1 MPDQAAQ
8 IAQAFARVPLF
19 AGLSRRKLA
28 DVAKRARTFTHKAG
42 SEIASQGRNGLAF
55 HVVADGEA
63 LVQVGGVARRT
74 LYPGDYFG
82 EISMIDGQPRSATVV
97 AGDEGLVTYALNRT
111 EFRSIVDADPEVA
124 RAIMVALCARI
135 RAAELAH

>member
-8 IAQAFARVPLF
+8 IAQAFAPAPLF
-19 AGLSRRKLA
+19 AGLSKRKLSE
-28 DVAKRARTFTHKAG
+28 VAKRARTLRHKAG
-42 SEIASQGRNGLAF
+42 SEIASEGRNGLAF
-55 HVVADGEA
+55 HVVAEGQA
-63 LVQVGGVARRT
+63 QVLVGGVARRT

-97 AGDEGLVTYALNRT
+97 AGDGLVTYALNRT
-111 EFRSIVDADPEVA
+111 EFRSIVDGDPEVA
-124 RAIMVALCARI
+124 RAIMVALCGRI